1 MRPADLKTIV
11 MAILRINDGKHFVRG
26 EDAPLPQS
34 EGEIGFR
41 RPPGPDGEFLLRL
54 EELPRIQKT
63 FD

>member
-1 MRPADLKTIV
+1 
-11 MAILRINDGKHFVRG
+11 MAILRINDGKHFVRS